1 MCSLLY
7 IIVIHTNNFT
17 DKIKPIFFTSRIFK
31 IFEEL
36 LSVLMLML
44 RPVVRPVVMMVM
56 MVLVM
61 ILTLRRGDAALGGEE
76 ERRGEEILLVCLLT

>member
-36 LSVLMLML
+36 LSVVAGVDVEAS
-44 RPVVRPVVMMVM
+44 RCEA
-56 MVLVM
+56 
-61 ILTLRRGDAALGGEE
+61 RGDDAGDDLDIVT
-76 ERRGEEILLVCLLT
+76 R

>member
-36 LSVLMLML
+36 LSV
-44 RPVVRPVVMMVM
+44 VAGVDVE
-56 MVLVM
+56 
-61 ILTLRRGDAALGGEE
+61 A
-76 ERRGEEILLVCLLT
+76 RGEARGVDGAGDDLDIATR